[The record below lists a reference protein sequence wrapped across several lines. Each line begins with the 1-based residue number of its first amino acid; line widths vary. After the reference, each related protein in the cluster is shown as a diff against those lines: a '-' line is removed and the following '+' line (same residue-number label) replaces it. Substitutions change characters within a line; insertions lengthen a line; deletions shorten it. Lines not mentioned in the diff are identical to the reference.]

1 MFDDLKLIGKITD
14 TYGAQVSTGLV
25 HGEPFELL
33 SDAKISGM
41 LSVSCKINKSNEYAG
56 RIVWS
61 KSDHGLLTLVKK
73 HAVQINLVC
82 GNWLMLATLFMKKT
96 VFRVSLKLMQY
107 QQRA

>member
-41 LSVSCKINKSNEYAG
+41 LSVSCKINKSNE
-56 RIVWS
+56 
-61 KSDHGLLTLVKK
+61 
-73 HAVQINLVC
+73 
-82 GNWLMLATLFMKKT
+82 
-96 VFRVSLKLMQY
+96 
-107 QQRA
+107 

>member
-61 KSDHGLLTLVKK
+61 KSDHGLLTL
-73 HAVQINLVC
+73 I
-82 GNWLMLATLFMKKT
+82 KKT
-96 VFRVSLKLMQY
+96 RGTNQFRLRPLANARYAIYEKTVSRASLKLI
-107 QQRA
+107 